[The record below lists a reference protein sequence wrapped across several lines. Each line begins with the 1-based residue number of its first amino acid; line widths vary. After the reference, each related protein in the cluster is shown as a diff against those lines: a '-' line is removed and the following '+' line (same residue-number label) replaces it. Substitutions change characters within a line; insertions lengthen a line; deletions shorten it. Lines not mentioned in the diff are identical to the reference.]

1 MMALP
6 QAMESGRTKLT
17 FEQFLQMLDED
28 TRAEWVDGEVVALSP
43 ASALHE
49 GLGGFLYALL
59 RAYVEQKSLGRVL
72 VAPFVMRLPK
82 ANRGRE
88 PDILFVKREH
98 LSRLKDTYL
107 DGPADLVVEITSTE
121 SVLRDRGEKYAE
133 HELEGVAEYWVI
145 DPEAKRADFFV
156 LGDRVW
162 YERRQEDAEGVY
174 HSRVL
179 EGFTLPVEW
188 LWQHPPLVEALQ
200 RLGLV

>member
-133 HELEGVAEYWVI
+133 YELEGVAEYWVI

-156 LGDRVW
+156 LGDRGW